1 MVEAERPRKG
11 EWALILGAS
20 SGFGEATALELA
32 DMGLHILGV
41 HLDRKST
48 MANVER
54 ITAEIKARKREAL
67 FFNAKAA
74 DPEKRKEVLDAFQL
88 RLEREAAGPPIRALL
103 QSLVFW
109 SLNPFVPGTDAV

>member
-48 MANVER
+48 MAAM
-54 ITAEIKARKREAL
+54 T
-67 FFNAKAA
+67 
-74 DPEKRKEVLDAFQL
+74 
-88 RLEREAAGPPIRALL
+88 
-103 QSLVFW
+103 W
-109 SLNPFVPGTDAV
+109 S